1 MSKPTEKSGSPPEK
15 TAALEEPSGRRRSHA
30 NPKLTISDIARL
42 ANVSKKTVSRV
53 INHSGLV
60 RKETRDKILHIVD
73 KHGYTPD
80 PQARALALRRS
91 YLIAL
96 ISNQPNPQYIVDI
109 QRGIL
114 EAMTETSYQLVVRPC
129 DRSVP
134 TLHDDICAI
143 VTHQKFFGVI
153 LTPSISED
161 DELIGRLRRIECPYV
176 RIAAVSLDS
185 PENMIETHDYVGAAE
200 AARHIASLGHT
211 RIAHIQGPDSFLSA
225 AERLRGFRVGLA
237 EYGLKIDPQ
246 LLLKGGYTF
255 DSGMDCGEQL
265 LALPER
271 PSAVF
276 AGNDEMAV
284 GVYQA
289 ARRAGLR
296 VPEDLSIVGFDD
308 SPVATRIW
316 PTLTTVRLPI
326 VHMGRIAAQLLISN
340 NDRMAMEPPGATS
353 VMPSLLVR
361 DSTAPPVEQR

>member
-1 MSKPTEKSGSPPEK
+1 MSKASK
-15 TAALEEPSGRRRSHA
+15 TGATRTRNPVAEEPSGRRRSSA

-60 RKETRDKILHIVD
+60 REDTREKILGIVAQ
-73 KHGYTPD
+73 HGYTPD

-114 EAMTETSYQLVVRPC
+114 EAMTGTSYQLVMRPC
-129 DRSVP
+129 DRSLP

-143 VTHQKFFGVI
+143 VTHQKLFGVI

-161 DELIGRLRRIECPYV
+161 DELIGRLRQIECPYV
-176 RIAAVSLDS
+176 RIAAVSLDT

-200 AARHIASLGHT
+200 AARHIASLGHM
-211 RIAHIQGPDSFLSA
+211 RIAHIHGPDSFLSA

-237 EYGLKIDPQ
+237 EFGLRIDPSY
-246 LLLKGGYTF
+246 LLKGGYTF
-255 DSGMDCGEQL
+255 ESGMKCGEQL
-265 LALPER
+265 LAMPDR
-271 PSAVF
+271 PTAVF

-296 VPEDLSIVGFDD
+296 IPEDLSIVGFDD
-308 SPVATRIW
+308 SPIATRIW

-340 NDRMAMEPPGATS
+340 HDRMAMEPPGATS
-353 VMPSLLVR
+353 VMPSLQVR
-361 DSTAPPVEQR
+361 NSAAPPA

>member
-1 MSKPTEKSGSPPEK
+1 MPKSKKNGARPGAK
-15 TAALEEPSGRRRSHA
+15 TAAPREPGGRRRS
-30 NPKLTISDIARL
+30 NSTPKLTISDIARL

-60 RKETRDKILHIVD
+60 KPATRDRILRIVD
-73 KHGYTPD
+73 KHGYQPD

-91 YLIAL
+91 YLVAL
-96 ISNQPNPQYIVDI
+96 ISDQPNPQYVVDI

-114 EAMTETSYQLVVRPC
+114 EAMNGTAYQLVIRPC
-129 DRSVP
+129 DRGSP
-134 TLHDDICAI
+134 TLYDDICEI
-143 VTHQKFFGVI
+143 ITHQKFFGVI

-161 DELIGRLRRIECPYV
+161 DGLIGRLRQIECPYV
-176 RIAAVSLDS
+176 RVAAVSLDT

-200 AARHIASLGHT
+200 AARHIAALGHE
-211 RIAHIQGPDSFLSA
+211 RIAHIHGPDTFLSA

-237 EYGLKIDPQ
+237 EYGLKLDKRY
-246 LLLKGGYTF
+246 LLTGGYTF
-255 DSGMDCGEQL
+255 ESGMDCGKHL
-265 LALPER
+265 LELSEP
-271 PSAVF
+271 PTAVF
-276 AGNDEMAV
+276 CGNDEMAV

-296 VPEDLSIVGFDD
+296 IPEDLSIVGFDD
-308 SPVATRIW
+308 SPIATRIW

-340 NDRMAMEPPGATS
+340 LDRMAMEPPSATS

-361 DSTAPPVEQR
+361 DSTAATN

>member
-1 MSKPTEKSGSPPEK
+1 MSKYAKPEK
-15 TAALEEPSGRRRSHA
+15 RPARTAAPEESSGRRRSKA

-60 RKETRDKILHIVD
+60 RDETRDKIMQIVD

-96 ISNQPNPQYIVDI
+96 ISNQPNPQYVVDI

-114 EAMTETSYQLVVRPC
+114 EAMTGTSYQLVVRPC
-129 DRSVP
+129 DRSAP

-161 DELIGRLRRIECPYV
+161 DELIGRLRQIECPYV
-176 RIAAVSLDS
+176 RIAAVSLDT

-200 AARHIASLGHT
+200 AARHIAALGHS
-211 RIAHIQGPDSFLSA
+211 RIAHIHGPDSFLSA

-237 EYGLKIDPQ
+237 EYGLRIDPQ
-246 LLLKGGYTF
+246 YLLAGGYTF
-255 DSGMDCGEQL
+255 DSGMQCGEQL
-265 LALPER
+265 LALPK
-271 PSAVF
+271 PPTAVF

-296 VPEDLSIVGFDD
+296 IPEDLSIVGFDD
-308 SPVATRIW
+308 APIATRIW

-361 DSTAPPVEQR
+361 DSTAAPADQ